1 MNDKTVTLDSWIPCY
16 VNLDPE
22 AVKRALIKTEGL
34 RPLCS
39 IVSEYKR
46 AERYDELSKWLS
58 SIPVEFMETTT
69 LVDCLRYTYGV
80 RGKITSWEEFFN
92 DVEQMLI
99 ERRED
104 YKSILR
110 GLYD

>member
-1 MNDKTVTLDSWIPCY
+1 MNDKTVVL
-16 VNLDPE
+16 E
-22 AVKRALIKTEGL
+22 ALIKTEGL

-39 IVSEYKR
+39 IISEYKK
-46 AERYDELSKWLS
+46 AGKYDELSKWLS
-58 SIPVEFMETTT
+58 TITVEDTDTAV
-69 LVDCLRYTYGV
+69 LVGCLRYTYGV
-80 RGKITSWEEFFN
+80 RDKITSWEEFFN